1 MPQNTGRDAKI
12 FCSKVEEK
20 EGNLYFW
27 IQDEKTEEKWVFYTS
42 VEEEEMDIYYARDHA
57 LFIPQT
63 HLDDVKLQRMSGK
76 YQEFLQDRAREE
88 AKEKF
93 RASKLKRKK

>member
-1 MPQNTGRDAKI
+1 MPQNTGRDAMI
-12 FCSKVEEK
+12 FCSKVDEK

-27 IQDEKTEEKWVFYTS
+27 ILDEMTEEEWVFYTS
-42 VEEEEMDIYYARDHA
+42 VEEEEMDIYYARDHV

-63 HLDDVKLQRMSGK
+63 HLDEVKLQRMSDK
-76 YQEFLQDRAREE
+76 YQAFIQDRARDE

-93 RASKLKRKK
+93 RASKSKRKK